1 MPFIKVRYQP
11 IGRQVYL
18 TIPAKTLLKDCE
30 RQEAR
35 LKGGI
40 SAEYNMMKTGYSEV
54 HGLLVEADR
63 IAEDALQVL
72 EYTSKK
78 SLEFHL
84 LVGGKLGGVILTII
98 I

>member
-1 MPFIKVRYQP
+1 M
-11 IGRQVYL
+11 
-18 TIPAKTLLKDCE
+18 AKTLLKDCE

-40 SAEYNMMKTGYSEV
+40 FDEYDEMKNVYSEV

-72 EYTSKK
+72 EYTTKK
-78 SLEFHL
+78 SYAPASYPQLS
-84 LVGGKLGGVILTII
+84 GKHS
-98 I
+98 